1 MVLSVEDS
9 LPSARSRGL
18 AVHPSPKPGTEPGV
32 GKALPTSGRSGGG
45 RTRALTRARARTALR
60 GWGPADPA
68 SRAAHEGRR
77 YALQPKAGDVPR
89 GTAAGGLEGNT
100 AVPAMR
106 GAAARGAALPGAVMG
121 AQLRTDGRTDG
132 RSGAPHGPARVPP
145 RKRRLRVGRIGVPAP
160 PPPASATEAP
170 LRGSTAAA
178 LGGGAGLRLR
188 LRPPHGPAHRAH
200 GAAPLP
206 FVLRAAGGRCAR

>member
-1 MVLSVEDS
+1 ML
-9 LPSARSRGL
+9 AKRSQHRGG
-18 AVHPSPKPGTEPGV
+18 PGGADTRTDAGTRTDCAPGL
-32 GKALPTSGRSGGG
+32 GSGGP
-45 RTRALTRARARTALR
+45 REPRCARRTALCITAQSGRCSARNGCGRAGRKHRRARNERSGRARCCSARR
-60 GWGPADPA
+60 GDG
-68 SRAAHEGRR
+68 SAAPDR
-77 YALQPKAGDVPR
+77 
-89 GTAAGGLEGNT
+89 
-100 AVPAMR
+100 
-106 GAAARGAALPGAVMG
+106 
-121 AQLRTDGRTDG
+121 RTDGRTQRRRG
-132 RSGAPHGPARVPP
+132 EEQPRGAPHGPARVPP